1 MTNSIEIYLRQKS
14 DEILEFLKKVVNIPS
29 GTFIKGGIDT
39 VGEVFAEK
47 LRHLGFIVQRIP
59 QNQYGDHI
67 IAVKKG
73 IDKKHLLC
81 LGHLDTVYQDSDY
94 KRKSF
99 TLDGSKV
106 YGPGV
111 LDTKSG
117 ILIMLYGIEALKLT
131 SKEIF
136 ENIDLHVLLN
146 SDEEVH
152 SPTSREII
160 ISEAKKCDT
169 VCVFEPARPDGE
181 YITQRKG
188 IGVFSVDVIGRAS
201 HAGAQPELGVSA
213 INELCHYVLQINNLN
228 DLSSGTSLNVGIIKG
243 GTRSNVIAESAHA
256 EVDVRS
262 LDPKVIL
269 NIKRKLG
276 EIAQE
281 PYNKDAKIII
291 TELIGTPPL
300 IKTEKTVQLFEII
313 RKIGEEMGIKL
324 NDTTVGGG
332 SDGNFTSQYAPT
344 IDGMGGQGAGHH
356 NVEEEYLLVN
366 SLVERSIIFSK
377 FVCQW
382 FKTFP
387 AGNL

>member
-1 MTNSIEIYLRQKS
+1 MTNSIEIYLKQKS
-14 DEILEFLKKVVNIPS
+14 EEILEYLKKVVNIPS
-29 GTFIKGGIDT
+29 GTFIKSGIDT
-39 VGEVFAEK
+39 VGEIFAER
-47 LRHLGFIVQRIP
+47 LRQLGFIVDKIP

-73 IDKKHLLC
+73 NNRKHLLC
-81 LGHLDTVYQDSDY
+81 LGHLDTVYQDADY
-94 KRKSF
+94 KRKPF
-99 TLDGSKV
+99 TLDGSRA

-117 ILIMLYGIEALKLT
+117 ILIMLYGIEALKVN
-131 SKEIF
+131 SNEIF

-146 SDEEVH
+146 SDEEIH
-152 SPTSREII
+152 SPTSREVI

-188 IGVFSVDVIGRAS
+188 IGVYSVDVIGRAA

-213 INELCHYVLQINNLN
+213 INELCHYVLQINKLS
-228 DLSSGTSLNVGIIKG
+228 DLSSGTSLNVGIIRG
-243 GTRSNVIAESAHA
+243 GTRSNVVAESAHA
-256 EVDVRS
+256 EVDIRS
-262 LDPKVIL
+262 LDPKLIL
-269 NIKRKLG
+269 DIKKKLE

-281 PYNKDAKIII
+281 PCNKGAKIIV
-291 TELIGTPPL
+291 TELIDTPPL
-300 IKTEKTVQLFEII
+300 IKSEKTVELFDII
-313 RKIGEEMGIKL
+313 RKIGEETGIRL

-332 SDGNFTSQYAPT
+332 SDGNFTSQYTPT

-377 FVCQW
+377 FVCEW